1 MRAGDTYAE
10 SVTGKSVNTSNHQ
23 DKADG
28 AEYIWSTNLYKC
40 TTTSVIRIP
49 KSFFLIEPNIKA
61 SK

>member
-10 SVTGKSVNTSNHQ
+10 SVKSVNTSNHQ

-49 KSFFLIEPNIKA
+49 TSFFLIEH
-61 SK
+61 SMQQT